1 MPVDDLARSNVVTAT
16 EGTAV
21 SEIAQTMADETI
33 GSVVIVDDQ
42 TPVGIVTDRDL
53 ALRCV
58 AEESDI
64 SDQTAGNVMSENIET
79 IQQDAGFFEA
89 VDQMSESGIRRLPVT
104 DEGGDLVGI
113 LTTDDLTTLLADEEQ
128 GLSNVIEAQ
137 RPPYEE

>member
-1 MPVDDLARSNVVTAT
+1 MPVEDLARSDVVTAT
-16 EGTAV
+16 EETAV
-21 SEIAQTMADETI
+21 SEIAQQMADETV

-58 AEESDI
+58 AEESEI
-64 SDQTAGNVMSENIET
+64 GDQTAGNVMSENLET

-104 DEGGDLVGI
+104 DGSGDLVGI

-128 GLSNVIEAQ
+128 GLSKVIEAQ

>member
-1 MPVDDLARSNVVTAT
+1 MPVEDLARSDVVTAT
-16 EGTAV
+16 EETAV
-21 SEIAQTMADETI
+21 SEIAQQMADETV

-58 AEESDI
+58 AEESEI
-64 SDQTAGNVMSENIET
+64 GDQTAGNVMSENLET

-89 VDQMSESGIRRLPVT
+89 VDVMSESGIRRLPVT
-104 DEGGDLVGI
+104 DEDGDLVGI

-128 GLSNVIEAQ
+128 GLTNVIEAQ

>member
-1 MPVDDLARSNVVTAT
+1 MPVNDLARSNVVTAT

-21 SEIAQTMADETI
+21 SDIAQTMADETI

-104 DEGGDLVGI
+104 DGSGDLVGI

-128 GLSNVIEAQ
+128 GLSKVIEAQ